1 MSVKTLV
8 KTLFVICAVLA
19 VVACSGGGGGG
30 GTSTSPST
38 TPPPG
43 GPAAT
48 ITITSSGV
56 SPEQVRIE
64 VNQTVRFT
72 NNSQRTVEIH
82 SDPHPTSDLCPPL
95 NEVGVL
101 VPGQSHPTGLLTR
114 ARTCTFHDHANPDS
128 GIRGTILVGVSE
140 PSPAPPGEA
149 Y

>member
-1 MSVKTLV
+1 MSLRRLSLGLLSMVLTS
-8 KTLFVICAVLA
+8 FAVA
-19 VVACSGGGGGG
+19 ACGGGGG
-30 GTSTSPST
+30 GTPTSPT
-38 TPPPG
+38 TPPAG

-48 ITITSSGV
+48 ITITSSGA
-56 SPEQVRIE
+56 SPDLVRIE

-72 NNSQRTVEIH
+72 NNSQRTIEIH

-101 VPGQSHPTGLLTR
+101 APGQSHPTGSLTR

-128 GIRGTILVGVSE
+128 GIKGTILVGVSE
-140 PSPAPPGEA
+140 PTPAPPGG